1 MAATAINLVA
11 RIVEERSCEG
21 GEGRSRRDCEAR
33 AVLDFERVA
42 KECAREKEADDV
54 DCAGFCLCRQWSGV
68 EVEGVGCVGGIAQC
82 AGNESPF
89 ADGGILEALSLLE
102 AREERSLVH

>member
-1 MAATAINLVA
+1 M
-11 RIVEERSCEG
+11 
-21 GEGRSRRDCEAR
+21 
-33 AVLDFERVA
+33 A

-89 ADGGILEALSLLE
+89 ADGGFWRRCPCWKPGRKEVLSTEAL
-102 AREERSLVH
+102 V